1 MSKILKVSQSNYRLQ
16 TQSGGTI
23 TLDTGTSAGT
33 VIVTGNLNVK
43 GTTTTVESTN
53 TTVTDNILQLNFGQT
68 GSGIS
73 SVLGYQSGIEIVR
86 GSLSNAQLLFNEQLT
101 YYSTASSS
109 NVSGAFVLKT
119 VAGAL
124 GGLRL
129 STIGNDGSTDFVID
143 MQNGTRAILVGNSP
157 NYDTYVSNDNHLVT
171 RRWTTSYVA
180 ATGGMAI
187 VDKIYFA
194 SGGTYTS
201 SNSPTL
207 IQAFGSDIK
216 FSINQV
222 LKASLSST
230 GFVVNNVN
238 INTDT
243 VTNTTNNLILTAT
256 NNNVQV
262 SAVLN
267 LDDQISTPAS
277 VSGRT
282 KMYSSSVFGPGRTGV
297 YFTNNTITT
306 PDELISRNRAV
317 LLSIL
322 L

>member
-23 TLDTGTSAGT
+23 TLDTGTATGT

-43 GTTTTVESTN
+43 GVTTTVESTN
-53 TTVTDNILQLNFGQT
+53 TTVVDNILQLNFGQT
-68 GSGIS
+68 GNGIS
-73 SVLGYQSGIEIVR
+73 SALSYQAGIEIVR
-86 GSLSNAQLLFNEQLT
+86 GAYSNAQLLFNEQLT
-101 YYSTASSS
+101 YYSTASST
-109 NVSGAFVLKT
+109 NVSGAFTLKT

-129 STIGNDGSTDFVID
+129 STVGNDGSTDFVID
-143 MQNGTRAILVGNSP
+143 MQNGTKAILVGNSP
-157 NYDTYVSNDNHLVT
+157 NYDTYVSNDNHLIN
-171 RRWTTSYVA
+171 RKYLTSYVA
-180 ATGGMAI
+180 ATGGMAT
-187 VDKIYFA
+187 VDRLYFA
-194 SGGTYTS
+194 SGATYS
-201 SNSPTL
+201 SSTSPTL
-207 IQAFGSDIK
+207 IQAFGSNIQ

-222 LKASLSST
+222 LKANLSST
-230 GFVVNNVN
+230 GFAVNNVN

-267 LDDQISTPAS
+267 LDDQISIPANT
-277 VSGRT
+277 SGKT
-282 KMYSSSVFGPGRTGV
+282 KLYSSATIGPGRSGV
-297 YFTNNTITT
+297 YFTNNTVTT
-306 PDELISRNRAV
+306 ADELISRNRAV

>member
-23 TLDTGTSAGT
+23 TLDTGTSTGT
-33 VIVTGNLNVK
+33 VVITGNLDVK
-43 GTTTTVESTN
+43 GVTTTVESTN
-53 TTVTDNILQLNFGQT
+53 TTVADNILQLNYGQS
-68 GSGIS
+68 GNGIS
-73 SVLGYQSGIEIVR
+73 SVLGYQAGIEIAR
-86 GSLSNAQLLFNEQLT
+86 GSYSNAQLVFNEQLT

-119 VAGAL
+119 VAGTL

-143 MQNGTRAILVGNSP
+143 MQNGTKAILVGNSP
-157 NYDTYVSNDNHLVT
+157 NYDTYVNNDNHLIN
-171 RRWTTSYVA
+171 RKYLTSYVL
-180 ATGGMAI
+180 
-187 VDKIYFA
+187 A
-194 SGGTYTS
+194 SGGQAVVDRLYYSASGLYTS
-201 SNSPTL
+201 STSPTL
-207 IQAFGSDIK
+207 IQAYGSNIQ

-230 GFVVNNVN
+230 GFAVNNVN

-243 VTNTTNNLILTAT
+243 ITNTTNNLVLTAT
-256 NNNVQV
+256 NNNVEV

-267 LDDQISTPAS
+267 LDDQISTPSSAS
-277 VSGRT
+277 GKT
-282 KMYSSSVFGPGRTGV
+282 KLYSSSVLGPGRSGV

-306 PDELISRNRAV
+306 ADELISRNRAV

>member
-1 MSKILKVSQSNYRLQ
+1 LQ
-16 TQSGGTI
+16 CIDQ
-23 TLDTGTSAGT
+23 L
-33 VIVTGNLNVK
+33 
-43 GTTTTVESTN
+43 VE
-53 TTVTDNILQLNFGQT
+53 
-68 GSGIS
+68 
-73 SVLGYQSGIEIVR
+73 
-86 GSLSNAQLLFNEQLT
+86 LFVAHE
-101 YYSTASSS
+101 TAH
-109 NVSGAFVLKT
+109 G
-119 VAGAL
+119 
-124 GGLRL
+124 
-129 STIGNDGSTDFVID
+129 
-143 MQNGTRAILVGNSP
+143 
-157 NYDTYVSNDNHLVT
+157 
-171 RRWTTSYVA
+171 
-180 ATGGMAI
+180 AI
-187 VDKIYFA
+187 VDQQHGCISASTLAFA
-194 SGGTYTS
+194 LLQSDESVGGGLAGLNTQS
-201 SNSPTL
+201 LLQMGQGLLAAAQMARQIGAN
-207 IQAFGSDIK
+207 IQ

-238 INTDT
+238 INSDT

-282 KMYSSSVFGPGRTGV
+282 KMYSSSVLGPGRTGV
-297 YFTNNTITT
+297 YVTNNTITT

>member
-68 GSGIS
+68 GNGIS

-86 GSLSNAQLLFNEQLT
+86 GSYSNAQLLFNEQLT
-101 YYSTASSS
+101 YYSTASSA
-109 NVSGAFVLKT
+109 NVSGTFVLKT

-157 NYDTYVSNDNHLVT
+157 NYDTYVANDNHLVT
-171 RRWTTSYVA
+171 KKWVNTYVA
-180 ATGGMAI
+180 ATGGIAV
-187 VDKIYFA
+187 VDRLYFA

-201 SNSPTL
+201 STSPTL
-207 IQAFGSDIK
+207 IQAFGSNIQ

-238 INTDT
+238 INADT
-243 VTNTTNNLILTAT
+243 VTNTSNNLILTAT
-256 NNNVQV
+256 NNNVEV

-267 LDDQISTPAS
+267 LNDQISTPS
-277 VSGRT
+277 STSGKT
-282 KMYSSSVFGPGRTGV
+282 KMYSSSVLGPGRTGV
-297 YFTNNTITT
+297 YFTNTTITT

>member
-23 TLDTGTSAGT
+23 TLDTGTAAGT

-68 GSGIS
+68 GNGIS
-73 SVLGYQSGIEIVR
+73 SALGYQSGIEVVR
-86 GSLSNAQLLFNEQLT
+86 GAYSNAQLLFNEQLT
-101 YYSTASSS
+101 YYSSVTSTNTA
-109 NVSGAFVLKT
+109 GTFVIKT
-119 VAGAL
+119 LDGAL
-124 GGLRL
+124 KGLRL
-129 STIGNDGSTDFVID
+129 ATIGNDGSTDFVID
-143 MQNGTRAILVGNSP
+143 MQSGSKAILVGNSP
-157 NYDTYVSNDNHLVT
+157 NYDTYVNNDNHLVT
-171 RRWTTSYVA
+171 KKWTNTYVA
-180 ATGGMAI
+180 ATGGIAT
-187 VDKIYFA
+187 VDRLYFS

-201 SNSPTL
+201 STSPTL
-207 IQAFGSDIK
+207 IQAYGSNIQ

-222 LKASLSST
+222 LTAALSTT
-230 GFVVNNVN
+230 GLLVNNVN
-238 INTDT
+238 VNSDTISNTA
-243 VTNTTNNLILTAT
+243 NNLVLTAT
-256 NNNVQV
+256 NNNVEV

-267 LDDQISTPAS
+267 IADQITTPTST
-277 VSGRT
+277 VGKT
-282 KMYSSSVFGPGRTGV
+282 KLYSSATIGPGRSGV

-306 PDELISRNRAV
+306 ADELISRNRAV

>member
-68 GSGIS
+68 GNGIS
-73 SVLGYQSGIEIVR
+73 SALSYQAGIEIVR
-86 GSLSNAQLLFNEQLT
+86 GAYSNAQLLFNEQLT
-101 YYSTASSS
+101 YYSSVTST
-109 NVSGAFVLKT
+109 NTSGTFVLKT
-119 VAGAL
+119 ADAAL
-124 GGLRL
+124 KGLRVA
-129 STIGNDGSTDFVID
+129 TIGNDGSTDFVID
-143 MQNGTRAILVGNSP
+143 MQSGSRAILVGNSP
-157 NYDTYVSNDNHLVT
+157 NYDTYVANDNHLVT
-171 RRWTTSYVA
+171 KKWTNTYVA
-180 ATGGMAI
+180 ATGGMAT

-201 SNSPTL
+201 STSPTL
-207 IQAFGSDIK
+207 VQAYASNIQ
-216 FSINQV
+216 FSINQI
-222 LKASLSST
+222 LKATIST
-230 GFVVNNVN
+230 TGLLVNNVN
-238 INTDT
+238 INSDT
-243 VTNTTNNLILTAT
+243 ISNTANNLVLTAT

-267 LDDQISTPAS
+267 IDDQITTPTSTA
-277 VSGRT
+277 GKT
-282 KMYSSSVFGPGRTGV
+282 KVYSSATIGPGRSGV

-306 PDELISRNRAV
+306 ADELISRNRAV

>member
-68 GSGIS
+68 GNGIS
-73 SVLGYQSGIEIVR
+73 SALSYQAGIEIVR
-86 GSLSNAQLLFNEQLT
+86 GAYSNAQLLFNEQLT
-101 YYSTASSS
+101 YYSSVTST
-109 NVSGAFVLKT
+109 NTSGTFVLKT
-119 VAGAL
+119 ADAAL
-124 GGLRL
+124 KGLRVA
-129 STIGNDGSTDFVID
+129 TIGNDGTTDFVID
-143 MQNGTRAILVGNSP
+143 MQSGSRAILVGNSP
-157 NYDTYVSNDNHLVT
+157 NYDTYVANDNHLVT
-171 RRWTTSYVA
+171 KKWTNTYVA
-180 ATGGMAI
+180 ATGGMAT

-194 SGGTYTS
+194 SGGTYS
-201 SNSPTL
+201 SGTSPTL
-207 IQAFGSDIK
+207 VQAYGSNIQ
-216 FSINQV
+216 FSINQI
-222 LKASLSST
+222 LKATIST
-230 GFVVNNVN
+230 TGLLVNNVN
-238 INTDT
+238 INSDT
-243 VTNTTNNLILTAT
+243 ISNTTNNLVLTAT
-256 NNNVQV
+256 NNNVEV

-267 LDDQISTPAS
+267 IDDQITTPTSTA
-277 VSGRT
+277 GKT
-282 KMYSSSVFGPGRTGV
+282 KVYSSATIGPGRSGV

-306 PDELISRNRAV
+306 ADELISRNRAV

>member
-171 RRWTTSYVA
+171 RKWTTSYVA

>member
-157 NYDTYVSNDNHLVT
+157 NYDTYVTNDNHLIN
-171 RRWTTSYVA
+171 RKYLTSYVT
-180 ATGGMAI
+180 ATSGMAV
-187 VDKIYFA
+187 VDRLYFA

-201 SNSPTL
+201 STSPTL
-207 IQAFGSDIK
+207 IQAFGADIK

-238 INTDT
+238 INSDT

-277 VSGRT
+277 VSGKT
-282 KMYSSSVFGPGRTGV
+282 KMYSSSVLGPGRTGV

>member
-171 RRWTTSYVA
+171 RKWTTSYVA

-238 INTDT
+238 INSDT

-267 LDDQISTPAS
+267 LDDQISTPAG
-277 VSGRT
+277 VSGKT
-282 KMYSSSVFGPGRTGV
+282 KMYSSSVLGPGRTGV

-306 PDELISRNRAV
+306 SDELISRNRAV

>member
-68 GSGIS
+68 GNGIS
-73 SVLGYQSGIEIVR
+73 SALSYQAGIEIVR
-86 GSLSNAQLLFNEQLT
+86 GAYSNAQLLFNEQLT
-101 YYSTASSS
+101 YYSSVTST
-109 NVSGAFVLKT
+109 NTSGTFVLKT
-119 VAGAL
+119 ADSAL
-124 GGLRL
+124 KGLRVA
-129 STIGNDGSTDFVID
+129 TIGNDGSTDFVID
-143 MQNGTRAILVGNSP
+143 MQSGSRAILVGNSP
-157 NYDTYVSNDNHLVT
+157 NYDTYVANDNHLVT
-171 RRWTTSYVA
+171 KKWTNTYVA
-180 ATGGMAI
+180 ATGGMAT

-194 SGGTYTS
+194 SGGTYS
-201 SNSPTL
+201 SGTSPTL
-207 IQAFGSDIK
+207 VQAYASNIQ
-216 FSINQV
+216 FSINQI
-222 LKASLSST
+222 LKATIST
-230 GFVVNNVN
+230 TGLLVNNVN
-238 INTDT
+238 INSDT
-243 VTNTTNNLILTAT
+243 ISNTTNNLVLTAT
-256 NNNVQV
+256 NNNVEV

-267 LDDQISTPAS
+267 IDDQITTPTSTA
-277 VSGRT
+277 GKT
-282 KMYSSSVFGPGRTGV
+282 KVYSSATIGPGRSGV

-306 PDELISRNRAV
+306 ADELISRNRAV